1 MYHLDLSTI
10 WPHVNQGL
18 YTILLVLA
26 AWLVWEA
33 RVWLSAHAKFL
44 SVSTR
49 QKIATELNS
58 LLNDAINYAM
68 SVASAQEKKVQ
79 PTTDSFITKTAAQF
93 VIDHSGGE
101 IDKSADQ
108 LKQLIIAKLP
118 PVPTTEDTTGAK
130 IPNPPR
136 VIIKPLSPIS

>member
-1 MYHLDLSTI
+1 MYHLDLSSI

-33 RVWLSAHAKFL
+33 RVWLAAHAKFL

-49 QKIATELNS
+49 QKIATELDS

-68 SVASAQEKKVQ
+68 SVASVQEKKVQ

-93 VIDHSGGE
+93 AIDHSGGE
-101 IDKSADQ
+101 VDKTADQ
-108 LKQLIIAKLP
+108 LKQLIVAKLP

-130 IPNPPR
+130 IPAATL
-136 VIIKPLSPIS
+136 VTIQPLPPIS